1 VEADGLMAYQRLEVG
16 RLDRRVTIQ
25 ALTETSDGTG
35 GQDRAWSDIATVY
48 ASIEPGSGREFMAAQ
63 QVQPELSHIVRIHFR
78 TGLTSKH
85 KLKYAPNGV
94 ARSFSIHAVIDPH
107 EENEQ
112 LVLLCA
118 EVAPV

>member
-112 LVLLCA
+112 LVLFCS
-118 EVAPV
+118 EIEPV

>member
-1 VEADGLMAYQRLEVG
+1 MAYQRLEVG
-16 RLDRRVTIQ
+16 LLDRRVTIQ

>member
-1 VEADGLMAYQRLEVG
+1 VEADGLMAYQRIESG

-25 ALTETSDGTG
+25 ALTETSDGAG
-35 GQDRAWSDIATVY
+35 GQDRAWSDVTTVW
-48 ASIEPGSGREFMAAQ
+48 ASIEPGSGREFVAAQ
-63 QVQPELSHIVRIHFR
+63 QMQPELSHVVRIHFR
-78 TGLTSKH
+78 TGVTSKH